1 MADIVGIYAATHTPV
16 MLTLPDAIPS
26 DDRETI
32 YETFRALGRHI
43 AQANPQTIVVISN
56 DHLHNFFLDNLPAFC
71 FGAADAYPT
80 PIESWLNAE
89 KRTLPGDAR
98 LGAYLIGEAQAA
110 SFDPSFSLHLTLDH
124 GALTPLELA
133 ELPHPVAIVPIL
145 VNCVQPPLPL
155 MQRCLQLG
163 RFLGRA
169 LRAYEGLQR
178 VAILAT
184 GGLSHDVG
192 TPRMG
197 MVNEAFDRE
206 FLRLL
211 GAGNDDALVQYATE
225 HVNEAGNGAEEIR
238 NWLIAHGA
246 AGGVT
251 FDVFYYKAMPDWY
264 TGIALV
270 GWGANVVCGAGR
282 PESKTTFAS

>member
-1 MADIVGIYAATHTPV
+1 V
-16 MLTLPDAIPS
+16 
-26 DDRETI
+26 
-32 YETFRALGRHI
+32 
-43 AQANPQTIVVISN
+43 VVISN
-56 DHLHNFFLDNLPAFC
+56 DHLHNFFLDNFPAFC
-71 FGAADAYPT
+71 FGAADTYPT
-80 PIESWLNAE
+80 PIESWLNVK
-89 KRTLPGDAR
+89 KRNLPGDAA

-110 SFDPSFSLHLTLDH
+110 SFDPSFSMHLTLDH
-124 GALTPLELA
+124 GALTPIELA
-133 ELPHPVAIVPIL
+133 ELPNPVAIVPIL

-155 MQRCLQLG
+155 MRRCLHLG
-163 RFLGRA
+163 QFLGRA

-211 GAGNDDALVQYATE
+211 SAGDDDALVQYASE

-246 AGGVT
+246 ADGAAFEVY
-251 FDVFYYKAMPDWY
+251 YYKAMPAWY
-264 TGIALV
+264 TGIAVV
-270 GWGANVVCGAGR
+270 GWRRGAACGPGNGGIRSSVRDPALTGQ
-282 PESKTTFAS
+282 F